1 MWFFSKG
8 EGLQAA
14 PLTAAG
20 LLALSR
26 NRRQPE
32 LHSARAWLCRHRTPA
47 TLSSSIKINA
57 TRPRGATAKPNQM
70 PLRARTKGTSSGA
83 MQRRWQG
90 AERCGAEGMVLRS
103 ASLPVGWFQHPSH
116 NLPVYRQV
124 PAQHPAPQRG
134 CSKSRHRHFQAGF
147 RQRWSQA
154 VLTAGTFP
162 WEDSTHLHILVQ
174 RLRG

>member
-1 MWFFSKG
+1 M
-8 EGLQAA
+8 A

-32 LHSARAWLCRHRTPA
+32 LHSARGRLCRHRTPA

-70 PLRARTKGTSSGA
+70 PLRARTKETSSGA
-83 MQRRWQG
+83 MQRQWQG
-90 AERCGAEGMVLRS
+90 AERWGAEGMVLRS

-116 NLPVYRQV
+116 NLPAYRQV
-124 PAQHPAPQRG
+124 PAQHPKRAAVNPG
-134 CSKSRHRHFQAGF
+134 TDIF
-147 RQRWSQA
+147 RQ
-154 VLTAGTFP
+154 VLGSVGA
-162 WEDSTHLHILVQ
+162 
-174 RLRG
+174 RRC